1 MTSNLTTA
9 RINAELEPFIPLFPA
24 ADLDNP
30 VTARKKLAELA
41 AAAAA
46 PDTAGME
53 IEDRTVPA
61 DPDVPVRIYRPHRAQ
76 GAIVWLH
83 GGGFVMGDL
92 DTEHPW
98 AARVAD
104 GSGAV
109 VVSVGYRRAPEHR
122 FPAALDDAYAALTW
136 TAEHAAEIGIDP
148 ERIAVGGHAAGAG
161 LAAAVALRARDQQGP
176 PIRYQLLNQPE
187 LDDRQETWSARTFTE
202 TPFMTRDKVAASW
215 RHYLGPAPASPYAAP
230 ARADDL
236 SGLPPAYIAVRVEL
250 RGGDAGRG
258 QAGQIVGP
266 RRGSVRRGGRRAQVV
281 PPRCGDLVARHE
293 GRIGEVPRR
302 PRLLPVIELGLVEQ
316 LEADR
321 RSLLVTCPQRHRG
334 REPRAGGVAADRD
347 PPRVDA
353 ELGRVLGRPGQRG
366 VGVVQGGREPMLGG
380 PAVAH
385 RDHHRPGAVRDP
397 DGPRMLGLQVT
408 HDESAAVQPD
418 DGALRPLRAI
428 DPHRHVRVGGHRAV
442 LDLHCCRCPAPA
454 RRRPARRGSRAR

>member
-148 ERIAVGGHAAGAG
+148 ERIAVGGHASGAG

-236 SGLPPAYIAVRVEL
+236 SGLSPAYIASAEFDPNRDEAIGYAQRLLQAGVPVEL
-250 RGGDAGRG
+250 HQWPGTFHGSQAVLSAQVSQRQTAELADAL
-258 QAGQIVGP
+258 
-266 RRGSVRRGGRRAQVV
+266 RRA
-281 PPRCGDLVARHE
+281 L
-293 GRIGEVPRR
+293 
-302 PRLLPVIELGLVEQ
+302 
-316 LEADR
+316 
-321 RSLLVTCPQRHRG
+321 
-334 REPRAGGVAADRD
+334 
-347 PPRVDA
+347 A
-353 ELGRVLGRPGQRG
+353 E
-366 VGVVQGGREPMLGG
+366 
-380 PAVAH
+380 
-385 RDHHRPGAVRDP
+385 
-397 DGPRMLGLQVT
+397 
-408 HDESAAVQPD
+408 
-418 DGALRPLRAI
+418 
-428 DPHRHVRVGGHRAV
+428 
-442 LDLHCCRCPAPA
+442 
-454 RRRPARRGSRAR
+454 